1 MAMNESA
8 SKGPSST
15 EGFGQVQSVAL
26 TLSEER
32 ALLSK
37 VTWRLIPLLFFCY
50 IIAYIDRINVGFAGL
65 QLQKTFGVDASRY
78 YEIYGWGAGMFFL
91 GYFIFEVPSNL
102 ILHRIGARVWITRIM
117 IVWGLVSSSMMFIE
131 SPTGFYVMRF
141 LLGVAE
147 AGFFP
152 GIILYLTYWFR
163 TRDRARTV
171 ALFSTAGTLAG
182 FVNSPVSGKLLQLDG
197 IGGLAGWQ
205 WLFLIEG
212 IPAIIAGSFV
222 LALLP
227 DGPQKARWLSEKEK
241 EWFQTQLALD
251 QAETSTEQHHR
262 LGDAF
267 TSGRV
272 WMLCAIY
279 FLLNVG
285 GYGCEMWLPQIIRGF
300 SDLTEFQIGLINAIP
315 YLVATVAMVLAG
327 RHSDRTGERRWHIA
341 ASAFAG
347 AVGFAAS
354 AFTGNVA
361 LSLAALALAFAG
373 VKAMLGPFWALSTA
387 CLSGT
392 AAAGGIAWI
401 NSVGNLGGF
410 VGPTVV
416 GYIRRA
422 TGDYAGAV
430 LALGGAL
437 VILGFLAL
445 TLHARTDRQRPLT
458 NP

>member
-1 MAMNESA
+1 MQ
-8 SKGPSST
+8 SSR
-15 EGFGQVQSVAL
+15 EHVLVA
-26 TLSEER
+26 
-32 ALLSK
+32 K
-37 VTWRLIPLLFFCY
+37 VTWRLIPMLFICY

-65 QLQKTFGVDASRY
+65 QLQKTFGVDTSRY

-102 ILHRIGARVWITRIM
+102 ILHKVGARLWITRIM
-117 IVWGLVSSSMMFIE
+117 LVWGVISSCMMFIK

-163 TRDRARTV
+163 TKDRARTV

-182 FVNSPVSGKLLQLDG
+182 FVNSPVSGKLLELDG
-197 IGGLAGWQ
+197 IWGLAGWQ

-212 IPAIIAGSFV
+212 VPAIIAGFFV

-227 DGPQKARWLSEKEK
+227 DGPKEARWLSEAEK
-241 EWFQTQLALD
+241 EWLQTQLALD
-251 QAETSTEQHHR
+251 QAQTSTGQHHR
-262 LGDAF
+262 LRDAF

-272 WMLCAIY
+272 WILCAIY

-285 GYGCEMWLPQIIRGF
+285 GYGCEMWLPQIIKGF
-300 SDLTEFQIGLINAIP
+300 SNLTEFQIGLLNAIP
-315 YLVATVAMVLAG
+315 YLAATVAMVLAG
-327 RHSDRTGERRWHIA
+327 RHSDMTGERRWHVA
-341 ASAFAG
+341 ASAFVG
-347 AVGFAAS
+347 AAGFAVS
-354 AFTGNVA
+354 AFAGNVA
-361 LSLAALALAFAG
+361 FSLAALALAFSG
-373 VKAMLGPFWALSTA
+373 VKAMLGPFWVLSTA

-416 GYIRRA
+416 GYIKKT

-430 LALGGAL
+430 LTLGGAL

-445 TLHARTDRQRPLT
+445 TLHARADRQRP
-458 NP
+458 